1 MIPLEEF
8 LWPTQA
14 GLFHRLRRMYHSE
27 AICCKGKY
35 LLVRGE
41 APILLLAHLD
51 TVHREPVQVIRKKQ
65 GGNILTSP
73 QGIGGD
79 DRCGVYALANI
90 YEQAEQKPW
99 LLFTCDEEIGGV
111 GAEAFADA
119 YRKKRFPKALEDVKM
134 LVELDRKGSRDAVY
148 YGCDNE
154 AFEEY
159 ITGKGFRTAFGS
171 FSDISVIAPVMGV
184 AAVNLSAGYYHAHTI
199 SEYINRSHIDTVIE
213 QVSGMVAEAPSEGIP
228 RYEYIACEYGWGYY
242 PIRGEYGMPHAKP
255 PRDLPEKY
263 AEVYDILLDYFTHGE
278 LEAYRKACG
287 DKVLMELYVSVF

>member
-1 MIPLEEF
+1 MIPMEDF
-8 LWPTQA
+8 LWPTQEE
-14 GLFHRLRRMYHSE
+14 LFQTLRRTYREHVM
-27 AICCKGKY
+27 CRKGKY
-35 LLVRGE
+35 LLVQGE
-41 APILLLAHLD
+41 SPILLLAHLD
-51 TVHREPVQVIRKKQ
+51 TVHREPVRVIRKKQ

-154 AFEEY
+154 VFEEY
-159 ITGKGFRTAFGS
+159 ITGKGFQTAFGS
-171 FSDISVIAPVMGV
+171 FSDISVIAPAMGI
-184 AAVNLSAGYYHAHTI
+184 AAVNLSIGYYHAHTTD
-199 SEYINRSHIDTVIE
+199 EYINRSQTDAVIE
-213 QVSGMVAEAPSEGIP
+213 KVGEMVVEAAKQEVPQ
-228 RYEYIACEYGWGYY
+228 YEYIECDINFYGWGCH
-242 PIRGEYGMPHAKP
+242 PMRGGCRAMLPK
-255 PRDLPEKY
+255 DLPRKY
-263 AEVYDILLDYFTHGE
+263 EEVYDILLDHFSMEE
-278 LEAYRKACG
+278 LEMYRKEYGNA
-287 DKVLMELYVSVF
+287 VLLDLYASLF